1 MTEPIHL
8 TLDCWISPEQA
19 LTYIY
24 APFEIP
30 PQIGQIEVSYHYD
43 AAISS
48 DPTLTD
54 GNTIDIGIFDPRG
67 IEFMSQGF
75 RGWSGSARQQF
86 YLAEDSA
93 TPVTCLDLFSQGNGI
108 SASVRIK

>member
-8 TLDCWISPEQA
+8 TLDCWISPEPA

-30 PQIGQIEVSYHYD
+30 PQIGQFEVSYHYD

-54 GNTIDIGIFDPRG
+54 GNTIDIGLFDPRG

-75 RGWSGSARQQF
+75 RGWRGRARQQF
-86 YLAEDSA
+86 DFAEDSA
-93 TPVTCLDLFSQGNGI
+93 TPCTCLDTFSQGNGLP
-108 SASVRIK
+108 ASMVIT